1 MVGSLNNYDEE
12 TLVKMIL
19 AGLDRVLKSRK
30 IDKDY
35 LNEVKVHKIV
45 YMVAED
51 LNLDITRSWYMRG
64 CYVWCN
70 KPINEY
76 FKPYGRIYLDP
87 SPDIIDA
94 INNVIRV
101 LEVFSLKR
109 QDFLKKLYEEFAPS
123 EFRNLYIA
131 YYDFKINYESF
142 LRQLQQSEKLFFIDV
157 DSTLVSSSLSQ
168 LHMAITDTIKDHRIV
183 DVFIQYTTLLETIA
197 LGLEEKIRNNE
208 VTKEMVNFCQE
219 AYEFYDNEVWKLPA
233 TEIANRTM
241 KGRNSREILQKLWR
255 NFNITLSN
263 VKVYL
268 EIYEKRIDEL
278 DLNPSEEFL
287 LERIEPSFPAK
298 EYLKALRDL

>member
-208 VTKEMVNFCQE
+208 VTKEMVDFCQE

-241 KGRNSREILQKLWR
+241 KGRNSREVLQKLWR
-255 NFNITLSN
+255 NFNTTLSN

>member
-208 VTKEMVNFCQE
+208 VTKEMVDFCQE

>member
-131 YYDFKINYESF
+131 Y
-142 LRQLQQSEKLFFIDV
+142 
-157 DSTLVSSSLSQ
+157 
-168 LHMAITDTIKDHRIV
+168 
-183 DVFIQYTTLLETIA
+183 
-197 LGLEEKIRNNE
+197 
-208 VTKEMVNFCQE
+208 
-219 AYEFYDNEVWKLPA
+219 
-233 TEIANRTM
+233 
-241 KGRNSREILQKLWR
+241 
-255 NFNITLSN
+255 
-263 VKVYL
+263 
-268 EIYEKRIDEL
+268 
-278 DLNPSEEFL
+278 
-287 LERIEPSFPAK
+287 
-298 EYLKALRDL
+298 